1 MLHLLFLLL
10 ALTPSMNVALENRG
24 FGESIETFY
33 KDTSSQQESVMF
45 PLLYLRYDST
55 SGYYLQSI
63 EKKDFIPIE
72 FDLSN
77 CRMIVE
83 QLSPYMMKVTVQIQD
98 TDLSNSHIFRFVNG
112 RWYLTTII
120 DDSFYGSSSSED

>member
-10 ALTPSMNVALENRG
+10 ALTPSINVAPENRG

-120 DDSFYGSSSSED
+120 DDSFYGSSSKD

>member
-1 MLHLLFLLL
+1 ML
-10 ALTPSMNVALENRG
+10 ALTPSMNVAPENRG

-72 FDLSN
+72 FDLTN

-120 DDSFYGSSSSED
+120 DDSFYGSSSED

>member
-10 ALTPSMNVALENRG
+10 ALTPSMNVAPENRG

-33 KDTSSQQESVMF
+33 KNTSSQQESVMF

-83 QLSPYMMKVTVQIQD
+83 QLRPYMMKVTVQIQD

-120 DDSFYGSSSSED
+120 DDSFYGSSSED

>member
-1 MLHLLFLLL
+1 MLHLLFFLL
-10 ALTPSMNVALENRG
+10 ALTPSMNVAPESRG

-45 PLLYLRYDST
+45 PLLYVRYDST

-83 QLSPYMMKVTVQIQD
+83 QLSRYMMKVTVQIQD

-120 DDSFYGSSSSED
+120 DDSFYGSSSED

>member
-1 MLHLLFLLL
+1 M
-10 ALTPSMNVALENRG
+10 TPSMNVAPENRG

-112 RWYLTTII
+112 RWFLTTII
-120 DDSFYGSSSSED
+120 DDSFYGSSSED

>member
-10 ALTPSMNVALENRG
+10 ALTPSMNVAPENRG
-24 FGESIETFY
+24 FGESIEIFY

-72 FDLSN
+72 FDLTN

-120 DDSFYGSSSSED
+120 DDSFYGSSSEN

>member
-10 ALTPSMNVALENRG
+10 ALTPSMNVAPENRG

-33 KDTSSQQESVMF
+33 KNTSSQQESVMF

-63 EKKDFIPIE
+63 EKKDFIPID

-98 TDLSNSHIFRFVNG
+98 TDLTNSHIFRFVNG

-120 DDSFYGSSSSED
+120 DDSFYGSSSED

>member
-10 ALTPSMNVALENRG
+10 ALTPSMNVAPENRG

-72 FDLSN
+72 FDLTN

-120 DDSFYGSSSSED
+120 DDSFYGRSSED

>member
-10 ALTPSMNVALENRG
+10 ALTPSMNVAPENRG

-33 KDTSSQQESVMF
+33 IDTSSQQESVMF

-120 DDSFYGSSSSED
+120 DDSFYGSSSED

>member
-10 ALTPSMNVALENRG
+10 ALTPSMNVAPENRG

-63 EKKDFIPIE
+63 EKKDFIPID

-120 DDSFYGSSSSED
+120 DDSFYGSSSKD

>member
-10 ALTPSMNVALENRG
+10 ALTPSMNVAPENRG

-45 PLLYLRYDST
+45 PLLYFRYDST

-112 RWYLTTII
+112 RWYMTTII
-120 DDSFYGSSSSED
+120 DNSFYGSSSED

>member
-10 ALTPSMNVALENRG
+10 ALTPSMNVAPENRG

-55 SGYYLQSI
+55 SGYYLKSI

-72 FDLSN
+72 FDLAN

-120 DDSFYGSSSSED
+120 DDSFYGSSSED

>member
-10 ALTPSMNVALENRG
+10 ALTPSMNVAPENRG

-72 FDLSN
+72 FDLTN
-77 CRMIVE
+77 CRMIIE

-120 DDSFYGSSSSED
+120 DDSFYGSSSKD

>member
-10 ALTPSMNVALENRG
+10 ALTPSMNVAPENRG

-55 SGYYLQSI
+55 SGNYLQSI

-72 FDLSN
+72 FDLTN

-120 DDSFYGSSSSED
+120 DDSFYGSSSED

>member
-10 ALTPSMNVALENRG
+10 ALTPSMNVAPENRG

-120 DDSFYGSSSSED
+120 DNSFYGSSSKD

>member
-1 MLHLLFLLL
+1 ML
-10 ALTPSMNVALENRG
+10 ALTPSMNVAPENRG

-120 DDSFYGSSSSED
+120 DDSFYGSSSKD

>member
-112 RWYLTTII
+112 RWFLTTII
-120 DDSFYGSSSSED
+120 DDSFYGSSSKD

>member
-10 ALTPSMNVALENRG
+10 ALTPSMNIAPENRG

-63 EKKDFIPIE
+63 EKKDFIPID

-120 DDSFYGSSSSED
+120 DDSFYGSSSKD

>member
-10 ALTPSMNVALENRG
+10 ALTPSMNVAPENRG

-120 DDSFYGSSSSED
+120 DDSFYGSSSKD

>member
-10 ALTPSMNVALENRG
+10 ALTPSMNVAPENRG

-120 DDSFYGSSSSED
+120 DNSFYGSSSED

>member
-10 ALTPSMNVALENRG
+10 ALTPSMNVAPENRG

-83 QLSPYMMKVTVQIQD
+83 QISPYMMKVTVQIQD

-120 DDSFYGSSSSED
+120 DDSFYGSSSEN

>member
-10 ALTPSMNVALENRG
+10 ALTPIMNVAPENRG

-72 FDLSN
+72 FDLTN

-120 DDSFYGSSSSED
+120 DDSFYGSSSED

>member
-10 ALTPSMNVALENRG
+10 ALTPSMNVAPENRG

-98 TDLSNSHIFRFVNG
+98 TDLSNSHIFRYVNG

-120 DDSFYGSSSSED
+120 DDSFYGSSSED

>member
-10 ALTPSMNVALENRG
+10 ALTPSMNVAPENRG

-63 EKKDFIPIE
+63 EKKGFIPIE

-120 DDSFYGSSSSED
+120 DNSFYGSSSKD

>member
-10 ALTPSMNVALENRG
+10 ALTPSMNVAPENRG

-120 DDSFYGSSSSED
+120 DDSFYGRSSED

>member
-10 ALTPSMNVALENRG
+10 ALTPSMNIAPENRG

-63 EKKDFIPIE
+63 EKKDFIPID

-120 DDSFYGSSSSED
+120 DDSFYGSSSED

>member
-10 ALTPSMNVALENRG
+10 ALTPSMNVAPENRG

-120 DDSFYGSSSSED
+120 DDSFYGSSKD

>member
-10 ALTPSMNVALENRG
+10 ALTPSTNVAPENRG

-72 FDLSN
+72 FDLTN
-77 CRMIVE
+77 CKMIVE

-120 DDSFYGSSSSED
+120 DDSFYGSSSED

>member
-10 ALTPSMNVALENRG
+10 ALTPSMNVATENRG

-72 FDLSN
+72 FDLTN

-120 DDSFYGSSSSED
+120 DDSFYGSSSKD

>member
-10 ALTPSMNVALENRG
+10 ALTPSMNVAPENRG

-55 SGYYLQSI
+55 SGNYLQSI

-120 DDSFYGSSSSED
+120 DDSFYGSSSED

>member
-10 ALTPSMNVALENRG
+10 ALTPSMNVAPENRG

-72 FDLSN
+72 FDLTN

-120 DDSFYGSSSSED
+120 DNSFYGSSSED

>member
-10 ALTPSMNVALENRG
+10 ALTPSMNVAPENRG

-63 EKKDFIPIE
+63 EKKGFIPIE
-72 FDLSN
+72 FDLAN

-120 DDSFYGSSSSED
+120 DDSFYGSSSED

>member
-10 ALTPSMNVALENRG
+10 ALTPSMNVAPENRG

-72 FDLSN
+72 FDLTN

-83 QLSPYMMKVTVQIQD
+83 QLSPYIMKVTVQIQD

-120 DDSFYGSSSSED
+120 DDSFYGSSSKD

>member
-10 ALTPSMNVALENRG
+10 ALTPSMNVAPENRG

-72 FDLSN
+72 FDLTN

-120 DDSFYGSSSSED
+120 DDSFYGSSNED

>member
-10 ALTPSMNVALENRG
+10 ALTPSMNVAPENRG

-45 PLLYLRYDST
+45 FLLYLRYDST

-72 FDLSN
+72 FDLTN

-120 DDSFYGSSSSED
+120 DDSFYGSSSED

>member
-10 ALTPSMNVALENRG
+10 ALTPSMNVAPENRG

-55 SGYYLQSI
+55 NGYYLQSI

-120 DDSFYGSSSSED
+120 DNSFYGSSSKD

>member
-1 MLHLLFLLL
+1 M
-10 ALTPSMNVALENRG
+10 TPSMNVAPENRG

-72 FDLSN
+72 FDLTN

-120 DDSFYGSSSSED
+120 DDSFYGSSSKD

>member
-10 ALTPSMNVALENRG
+10 VLTPSMNVAPENRG

-63 EKKDFIPIE
+63 EKKDFIPID

-120 DDSFYGSSSSED
+120 DDSFYGSSSED

>member
-10 ALTPSMNVALENRG
+10 ALTPSMNVAPENRG

-72 FDLSN
+72 FDLTN

-120 DDSFYGSSSSED
+120 DDSFYGSSIED

>member
-10 ALTPSMNVALENRG
+10 ALTPSMNVAPENRG

-72 FDLSN
+72 LDLSN

-120 DDSFYGSSSSED
+120 DDSFYGSSSKD